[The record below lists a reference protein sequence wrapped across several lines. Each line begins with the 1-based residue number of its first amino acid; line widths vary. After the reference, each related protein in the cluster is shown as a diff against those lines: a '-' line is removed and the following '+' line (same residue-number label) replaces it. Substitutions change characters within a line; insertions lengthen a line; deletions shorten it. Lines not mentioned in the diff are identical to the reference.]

1 MKTSENKQLK
11 WESFWMTQTR
21 FRLSTNNQI
30 LICSSFD
37 LYRAQILLF
46 LPFIFRNNNWITRRM
61 FTDFFCGPLLNW
73 SIVDLI
79 HKEEEKIILN
89 FSIDKKKQ
97 CRRPMRNKTRKMFLT
112 IELCFKLSWHHHHH
126 QFIFYCHHFYLNE
139 KSREF

>member
-46 LPFIFRNNNWITRRM
+46 LPFIFRNNNWITRRI

-126 QFIFYCHHFYLNE
+126 QFIFHCHHFYLNE